1 MLKGKGYEYFPKLK
15 FIKIKGFPPEKW
27 DDLTTEDQF
36 KEIYDMMGIEVE
48 INSVQFDY

>member
-1 MLKGKGYEYFPKLK
+1 MLKGKNYEYSPKLK
-15 FIKIKGFPPEKW
+15 FIKIDGFPPKEW

-36 KEIYDMMGIEVE
+36 KEIYNMMGVEVE

>member
-1 MLKGKGYEYFPKLK
+1 MLKDRGYEYFPKLK

-36 KEIYDMMGIEVE
+36 KEIYDMIGIEVE

>member
-1 MLKGKGYEYFPKLK
+1 MLKDRGYEYFSKLK
-15 FIKIKGFPPEKW
+15 FIKIKGFPPEEW
-27 DDLTTEDQF
+27 DDLTTEAQF

>member
-15 FIKIKGFPPEKW
+15 FIKIEGLPPEKW

>member
-15 FIKIKGFPPEKW
+15 FIKINGFPPKEW

-36 KEIYDMMGIEVE
+36 KEIYDIMGVEVE